1 MTRVWRLSPHQA
13 LTQFMFSSPR
23 MENGKGVIVT
33 LRKYFWNLM
42 KDSVFYF
49 KGIIIRGFSSPVL
62 LKLSGDGVSGCFLF
76 VLHFSVHFTFP
87 ILSLS
92 LPRGWSFR
100 LKLSHCLVKTNLTE
114 QQGFNFNFFP
124 SLIWKLYP
132 LLQQHKSIS
141 SISCCC

>member
-33 LRKYFWNLM
+33 LRKYFWNVM

-92 LPRGWSFR
+92 PSWLEFQIKTFS
-100 LKLSHCLVKTNLTE
+100 LSGQNKPKTE

-141 SISCCC
+141 SISCSC